1 MRVVRENI
9 NFHIG
14 KDPLKNL
21 NIGLTGK
28 WMGLQRGDFLK
39 VKRDFTVDHGNH
51 FNDNSKYR
59 EFTNS
64 DQSEIYLQIETPPQ
78 AYPDGCIGITAYA
91 AHLPS
96 NSFKWRS
103 SNDYFIWGTP
113 KEFEERLSIL
123 NDIDE
128 AQHFQRGRNPKDSM
142 KIGRYGER
150 NIRKAL
156 DKLAELRGG
165 KYQIDFNKGQEY
177 LEGKYFLSDQYK
189 KVFRTDYFFIRFYR
203 DPQEYFTYG
212 YLINGVVVKER
223 IIETVDEG
231 VQEIL
236 KHLHPLPKMESINF
250 ERGMDPKRAMKIGK
264 IIRPLKKGDK
274 IKVWVPYEKRMI
286 EVRISEDEETNPDGT
301 PIIKKFYS
309 STNPTKEVRR
319 IWVRYLGD
327 IRTANMDINS
337 DNPIWVLHV

>member
-1 MRVVRENI
+1 MNIVRE
-9 NFHIG
+9 HIEFQRS
-14 KDPLKNL
+14 KEPIKNL
-21 NIGLTGK
+21 RIGLTSK
-28 WMGLQRGDFLK
+28 WMSLQKGDFLK

-103 SNDYFIWGTP
+103 SKDYFIWGTP
-113 KEFEERLSIL
+113 EEFEERLSIL
-123 NDIDE
+123 NDIDDS
-128 AQHFQRGRNPKDSM
+128 AHFERGRNPKDSM
-142 KIGRYGER
+142 RIGRYGER

-156 DKLAELRGG
+156 DKLVELRGG
-165 KYQIDFNKGQEY
+165 KYQIHFNKNQKY
-177 LEGKYFLSDQYK
+177 IEGKYTISDQYK
-189 KVFRTDYFFIRFYR
+189 KVFRTDYFFIRFYQ

-223 IIETVDEG
+223 IIQTVDEG

-264 IIRPLKKGDK
+264 IIRPLKKKDK
-274 IKVWVPYEKRMI
+274 IKVAIPYEKRRV
-286 EVRISEDEETNPDGT
+286 EVRLSEDEATNPDGT
-301 PIIKKFYS
+301 AIIKKVYS
-309 STNPTKEVRR
+309 NTKPTKEVRR
-319 IWVRYLGD
+319 GWVRYLGD
-327 IRTANMDINS
+327 IRTGNIDINS
-337 DNPIWVLHV
+337 DNAIWVLHI

>member
-64 DQSEIYLQIETPPQ
+64 DQSEIYLQIETPPE

-103 SNDYFIWGTP
+103 SNDYFLWGTP

-123 NDIDE
+123 NDLDE
-128 AQHFQRGRNPKDSM
+128 AQHFQRGKDPMDSM
-142 KIGRYGER
+142 KIGQYGER
-150 NIRKAL
+150 SIRKAL
-156 DKLAELRGG
+156 DNLVELRGG
-165 KYQIDFNKGQEY
+165 KYQIKSNKRQKY
-177 LEGKYFLSDQYK
+177 IEGKYETSDQYK
-189 KVFRTDYFFIRFYR
+189 KFFRVEYFFIRFLKN
-203 DPQEYFTYG
+203 PQEYFTYG
-212 YLINGVVVKER
+212 YVINGVVVKER
-223 IIETVDEG
+223 IVQSAEEG

-236 KHLHPLPKMESINF
+236 KHLHPLPK
-250 ERGMDPKRAMKIGK
+250 
-264 IIRPLKKGDK
+264 
-274 IKVWVPYEKRMI
+274 
-286 EVRISEDEETNPDGT
+286 RI
-301 PIIKKFYS
+301 FQ
-309 STNPTKEVRR
+309 
-319 IWVRYLGD
+319 L
-327 IRTANMDINS
+327 
-337 DNPIWVLHV
+337 